1 MGGTYRQ
8 VGDYMLPDLTLPEEK
23 EFEIGVWGQR
33 HRRYLKEHR
42 KATYYT
48 LLTSGKL
55 NEHLAEIERQAED
68 MFLRLV
74 KQLAEQEGVTETLK
88 TENQMEWVGRINN
101 IKSRVVETVN
111 REIIYI

>member
-1 MGGTYRQ
+1 
-8 VGDYMLPDLTLPEEK
+8 MLPDLTLPEEK

-33 HRRYLKEHR
+33 HRRYLKEHC

-88 TENQMEWVGRINN
+88 TENQMEWVGRMNN